1 MEMRLCKQASKP
13 CRSLA
18 EQPQPWP
25 SPGLLHIPAPALSTP
40 DTPRQAGAPLLN
52 LSIQAE
58 SKCQSI
64 FCQPNLNFEIPYL
77 VFFLLLLFY
86 FESLAVSWKS
96 FLVSH
101 TQWLLSA
108 FLWSPTSTRETEKKK
123 IIKSLSGQVHC
134 LPNNIGVQF
143 VMENESI
150 DSG

>member
-86 FESLAVSWKS
+86 FESLAVRGITKGGD
-96 FLVSH
+96 L
-101 TQWLLSA
+101 
-108 FLWSPTSTRETEKKK
+108 
-123 IIKSLSGQVHC
+123 
-134 LPNNIGVQF
+134 
-143 VMENESI
+143 
-150 DSG
+150 